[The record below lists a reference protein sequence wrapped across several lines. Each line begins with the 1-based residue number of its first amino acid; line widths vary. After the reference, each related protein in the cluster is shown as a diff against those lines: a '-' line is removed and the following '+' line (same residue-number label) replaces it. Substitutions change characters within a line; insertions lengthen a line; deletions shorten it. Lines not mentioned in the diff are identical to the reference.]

1 MRKKLFFLLLFIP
14 LKAFAYSADA
24 MIAMDIDNDYIYYA
38 KDIEET
44 HLIASISKIMTA
56 IVVIENSDLDLTVEV
71 GDEVLSSYGS
81 AIYIEVGE
89 KLTIRDL
96 LYGLLLR
103 SGNDAADVLAKAVA
117 GSMENFA
124 YLMNEEAN
132 KIGMTNSNFI
142 NASGLE
148 NEKKM
153 GNTSTAL
160 DMAKLTKYAY
170 QNRDFREIFGT
181 KKYTCKSNKKT
192 YSWISKNKLIHQ
204 EDYITGGKTG
214 YTELARRTLVTTGSR
229 NNLNVIV
236 VTLND
241 GNDFLDHKNMYKE
254 VFQKYEAL
262 KVVDKNKLDIKDE
275 NIYQN
280 DTLYLENDIYVPIK
294 NKNDRIDITYELNNT
309 KYKDKDR
316 VGKVIIKLNDEVIR
330 KEDIYVNVKTKES
343 LSWWQKFLRWIGW

>member
-1 MRKKLFFLLLFIP
+1 MKKILLFFLIIIP
-14 LKAFAYSADA
+14 FKIQAYSADA
-24 MIAMDIDNDYIYYA
+24 MIAMDLDNDYIYYA

-56 IVVIENSDLDLTVEV
+56 IVVIENSDLDTIVEV
-71 GDEVLSSYGS
+71 GDEVLKTYGS

-103 SGNDAADVLAKAVA
+103 SGNDAAIVLANQVA

-124 YLMNEEAN
+124 YLMNEEAL

-148 NEKKM
+148 NEKKI

-170 QNRDFREIFGT
+170 QNETFREIFGT
-181 KKYTCKSNKKT
+181 KKYTCKSSMKT
-192 YSWISKNKLIHQ
+192 YSWTSKNKLIHQ
-204 EDYITGGKTG
+204 EDYVTGGKTG
-214 YTELARRTLVTTGSR
+214 YTELAKRTLVTTGAR
-229 NNLNVIV
+229 NNLNVVV

-241 GNDFLDHKNMYKE
+241 GNDFEDHKTMYKE
-254 VFQKYEAL
+254 IFQNYDAL
-262 KVVDKNKLDIKDE
+262 KVVDKNKLDIKDKS
-275 NIYQN
+275 IYEN

-294 NKNDRIDITYELNNT
+294 NKSDKIDITYELNNGE
-309 KYKDKDR
+309 YKDKDR
-316 VGKVIIKLNDEVIR
+316 VGKVIIKLNGEVIR
-330 KEDIYVNVKTKES
+330 QEDIYVSVQIKEK
-343 LSWWQKFLRWIGW
+343 LSWWQKFLRWLGW

>member
-1 MRKKLFFLLLFIP
+1 MKKILVFLLWFIP
-14 LKAFAYSADA
+14 LKVFAYSADA
-24 MIAMDIDNDYIYYA
+24 MIAMDIDNDYVYYA

-44 HLIASISKIMTA
+44 HLIASTSKIMTA
-56 IVVIENSDLDLTVEV
+56 IVVIENSDLDSIVEV

-96 LYGLLLR
+96 LYGLILR
-103 SGNDAADVLAKAVA
+103 SGNDAAEVLAKTVA

-124 YLMNEEAN
+124 YLMNEVAI

-148 NEKKM
+148 NEKKV

-170 QNRDFREIFGT
+170 QNHSFREIFGA

-192 YSWISKNKLIHQ
+192 YSWTSKNKLIHQ

-214 YTELARRTLVTTGSR
+214 YTELARRTLVTTASR

-241 GNDFLDHKNMYKE
+241 GNDFLDHKNMYKD
-254 VFQKYEAL
+254 VFKKYEAL

-280 DTLYLENDIYVPIK
+280 DSLYLENDIYVPIK
-294 NKNDRIDITYELNNT
+294 DKNDTIDITYELNNT

-316 VGKVIIKLNDEVIR
+316 VGRVVIKLNDEVVRI
-330 KEDIYVNVKTKES
+330 EDIYVNVKGRES
-343 LSWWQKFLRWIGW
+343 LRWWQKFLRWLGW